1 MPKFLIDD
9 VIPEEGLVLRQ
20 WDQRFWI
27 QRPFLYKNTPIW
39 FLFYVFYNCN
49 FRYFYVSYASKY
61 HPKMA
66 KGAKVTSPGSS
77 TLHLALVCVCE
88 TLWYTQTLKSHNF
101 IKKKFFWCGFF
112 CSFRMTELFQI
123 TSFSKGVKILASSPL
138 SGELWL
144 VDFLR
149 WCDVM
154 PRVSSILGDN
164 GE

>member
-27 QRPFLYKNTPIW
+27 QRPFLYKNTPTW

-101 IKKKFFWCGFF
+101 AKKNFFLMRFFLFVPYDWALSNNIIFERGKNPCKFPFKASIGIMFPRLSTRLQRKFWNL
-112 CSFRMTELFQI
+112 TERR
-123 TSFSKGVKILASSPL
+123 KK
-138 SGELWL
+138 
-144 VDFLR
+144 
-149 WCDVM
+149 
-154 PRVSSILGDN
+154 
-164 GE
+164 